1 MLLVCRPTIRQRSW
15 TWSEGV
21 WGRAGTREAPVSVC
35 PSVKLRRTSEALM
48 AAVSLPAPNF
58 HANSCLS
65 HPGPEPCRR
74 ARWEI
79 QFLV

>member
-1 MLLVCRPTIRQRSW
+1 MLLVHRPTIRRRSW
-15 TWSEGV
+15 TWSEGA
-21 WGRAGTREAPVSVC
+21 WGLGGTREAPVSVC
-35 PSVKLRRTSEALM
+35 PSVKLRRTLESLM
-48 AAVSLPAPNF
+48 AAVSLPVPNF

-65 HPGPEPCRR
+65 HSGPEPCRR